1 MISRLTSRSQRA
13 TVAVRRLRGA
23 GGLKHSCR
31 VGGVLR
37 TVSDHT
43 ARPLKP
49 RTRTDPGGLRKRPPE
64 LRLLL
69 PCLACVGCP
78 GQAVPMGGPDSPTLI
93 TSVQRAFRLL
103 EAVSAHENGA
113 PAKQLA
119 RETGLPLATAYHLLR
134 TLVHDGYLLKLADG
148 GFVLGDKVETLH
160 TAGRVQVLL
169 SRVRPALAAL
179 RDDIGAAAYLTFYEE
194 GEIRVAEIV
203 DAPRAPR
210 VDLWVGFED
219 AGHATALGKSVLRQL
234 DDDSRRDYLSRHH
247 LADLTPRTI
256 TSLPELLRRLDSA
269 TPLAPAV
276 TDLEEYA
283 LGTVCV
289 AVPVYRGD
297 TLGSLGVSVPAERIS
312 QLREIRERLISTA
325 GRVTRSLSLTI

>member
-1 MISRLTSRSQRA
+1 M
-13 TVAVRRLRGA
+13 GA
-23 GGLKHSCR
+23 QDG
-31 VGGVLR
+31 
-37 TVSDHT
+37 
-43 ARPLKP
+43 
-49 RTRTDPGGLRKRPPE
+49 
-64 LRLLL
+64 
-69 PCLACVGCP
+69 
-78 GQAVPMGGPDSPTLI
+78 PTLI

-134 TLVHDGYLLKLADG
+134 TLVHDGYVRKLPDG
-148 GFVLGDKVETLH
+148 GFVLGDKLVSLH
-160 TAGRVQVLL
+160 STGRTQTLL

-179 RDDIGAAAYLTFYEE
+179 RDELSGATYLTFYED

-203 DAPRAPR
+203 DGPRAPR

-219 AGHATALGKSVLRQL
+219 ASHATALGKSVLREL
-234 DDDSRRDYLSRHH
+234 DEDARRDYLSRHQ

-256 TSLPELLRRLDSA
+256 TSVPELLRRIASS
-269 TPLAPAV
+269 PLAPAV

-289 AVPVYRGD
+289 AVPVYSGD
-297 TLGSLGVSVPAERIS
+297 TLGSLGVSLPVER
-312 QLREIRERLISTA
+312 QARLQEVRARLLPIA
-325 GRVTRSLSLTI
+325 DRVTRSLSLTI